1 MKTKKLCIAGICLTL
16 CMLLPFLT
24 GQIPQ
29 IGSVLSPMH
38 IPVLLC
44 GMLCGGTY
52 GALIGFI
59 APILRFILFGM
70 PPIFPIGIAMAF
82 ELAAYG
88 MASGVIYR
96 ALPKKAINI
105 YISLISAML
114 VGRVVWGI
122 ARFIMALAFGI
133 EFSLQMFL
141 SGAFITAIP
150 GIICHILVIPILVMA
165 CQKAGAILKANE
177 QEIKVG

>member
-29 IGSVLSPMH
+29 IGSALSPMH

-44 GMLCGGTY
+44 GMLCGGIY

-59 APILRFILFGM
+59 APILRFMLFGM

-88 MASGVIYR
+88 MASGVIYH
-96 ALPKKAINI
+96 ALPKKTINI

-122 ARFIMALAFGI
+122 TRFIMALAFGI
-133 EFSLQMFL
+133 EFSFQMFL

-150 GIICHILVIPILVMA
+150 GIICHILIIPILVMA
-165 CQKAGAILKANE
+165 CQKVGAVLKANE

>member
-1 MKTKKLCIAGICLTL
+1 MRTKKLCIAGICLTL

-29 IGSVLSPMH
+29 IGNALSPMH

-44 GMLCGGTY
+44 GMLCGGIY
-52 GALIGFI
+52 GAIVGFI
-59 APILRFILFGM
+59 APILRFMLFGM

-96 ALPKKAINI
+96 VN
-105 YISLISAML
+105 
-114 VGRVVWGI
+114 G
-122 ARFIMALAFGI
+122 
-133 EFSLQMFL
+133 
-141 SGAFITAIP
+141 
-150 GIICHILVIPILVMA
+150 C
-165 CQKAGAILKANE
+165 
-177 QEIKVG
+177 